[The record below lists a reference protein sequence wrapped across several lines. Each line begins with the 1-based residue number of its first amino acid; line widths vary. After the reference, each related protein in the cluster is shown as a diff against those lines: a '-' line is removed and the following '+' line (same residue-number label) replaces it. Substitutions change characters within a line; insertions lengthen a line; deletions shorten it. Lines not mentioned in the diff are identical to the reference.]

1 MPRVEAKAAFL
12 AGCTDS
18 SWISFS
24 VSQLAT
30 FRVPAYTP
38 GAEPLT
44 LRVPV
49 WVPGLAVALGVGRAV
64 PRGDV
69 VGLCGGGLSG
79 GGAASFTAVDS
90 VNGSG
95 PLEATGWRNTSPPA
109 LVDVPLGRVRTTM
122 RAATAATA
130 TSAVASRGTDR
141 HQGPWLFS
149 GAGPPGPSEPPDP
162 PGPSGPTGPLGGAG
176 GGGGGG
182 PCCPPES
189 GPEGGPVGRSDD
201 GGRPEGCVVTGS
213 PSKEEC
219 VPCRPL
225 CAPSGWCPQAESA
238 TVAG

>member
-12 AGCTDS
+12 AGCADS

-24 VSQLAT
+24 TSQLAT
-30 FRVPAYTP
+30 FLVPAYTP

-44 LRVPV
+44 LRVTV
-49 WVPGLAVALGVGRAV
+49 CVPWPSVALGVGRAV
-64 PRGDV
+64 PLGDA

-79 GGAASFTAVDS
+79 GGVASFTAVDS

-95 PLEATGWRNTSPPA
+95 PLEATGCRNTSPPA
-109 LVDVPLGRVRTTM
+109 VVEVPLGRVRTTT

-130 TSAVASRGTDR
+130 TSAVASRGTATVTDR
-141 HQGPWLFS
+141 HQGPFA
-149 GAGPPGPSEPPDP
+149 GPGPPGPSAPPDP
-162 PGPSGPTGPLGGAG
+162 PDAPAPPGGAG

-189 GPEGGPVGRSDD
+189 GPDGGPVGRSDD

-225 CAPSGWCPQAESA
+225 CAPSGWCPQAGSA